1 MSSVSPGR
9 TTAVTSDVLPA
20 WPPTLRQRIADYA
33 ELARPRIAAMTMVS
47 VAVGFT
53 LASPVAFHAGLLL
66 TALLGIVLLVAASS
80 ILNQCLERHTDARME
95 RTAQRPIVSGRISV
109 AEAVSVTG
117 VLSFLGTILLWQFVN
132 PLTAVGTFMTFAVY
146 TGGYTLLKTRTSLC
160 TTIGAIPGA
169 MPPVLG
175 WFAAGGQPGIEAL
188 ALFGVFF
195 VWQFP
200 HFLAIGWIHRDDY
213 ERAGLRML
221 PSFQDGGRL
230 TGILA
235 LVYATVFVPIAV
247 LPSHIGVA
255 GDLYASVALLT
266 SLGYLAATLR
276 FAFERSTR
284 KARQL
289 LAVSLICLPCLLIAL
304 VVDFIRL
311 TSL

>member
-9 TTAVTSDVLPA
+9 SAAVSSDVISI
-20 WPPTLRQRIADYA
+20 WPSARQRFADYMD
-33 ELARPRIAAMTMVS
+33 LSRPRIAAITMVS

-53 LASPVAFHAGLLL
+53 LASPVAFNATLLVTSL
-66 TALLGIVLLVAASS
+66 VGIVLLVAASS
-80 ILNQCLERHTDARME
+80 ILNQCLERHTDAIME
-95 RTAQRPIVSGRISV
+95 RTAQRPIVAGRISV
-109 AEAVSVTG
+109 MEAVCVTAGLAVVGSV
-117 VLSFLGTILLWQFVN
+117 LLWQLVN
-132 PLTAVGTFMTFAVY
+132 PLTAVATFATFAVY
-146 TGGYTLLKTRTSLC
+146 TGVYTVLKTRTSLC

-169 MPPVLG
+169 MPPLLG
-175 WFAAGGQPGIEAL
+175 WFAAGGSLGLEAL
-188 ALFGVFF
+188 SLFGMFF

-200 HFLAIGWIHRDDY
+200 HFLAIGWIHRADY
-213 ERAGLRML
+213 ERARLRML
-221 PSFQDGGRL
+221 PSFHDEGRL

-235 LVYATVFVPIAV
+235 LVYAAAFVPVAV

-255 GDLYASVALLT
+255 GELYGVVALVA
-266 SLGYLAATLR
+266 SLIYLAATLR